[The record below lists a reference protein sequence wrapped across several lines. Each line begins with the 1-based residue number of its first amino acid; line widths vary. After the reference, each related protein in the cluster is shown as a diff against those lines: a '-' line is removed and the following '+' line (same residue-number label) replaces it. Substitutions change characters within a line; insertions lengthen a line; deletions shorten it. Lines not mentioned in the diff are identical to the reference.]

1 MSQLLQ
7 VATRAGGPVAMT
19 IGVGAPD
26 HYDQGLPYEAD
37 GSLAAAATTPTHQH
51 QGLGFDAEGRL
62 CVIEGAGPDYFGS
75 GSAPFVAANPGRLCV
90 QAAAVNHTSAGIG
103 YTSLSRV
110 AYQ

>member
-1 MSQLLQ
+1 
-7 VATRAGGPVAMT
+7 MT
-19 IGVGAPD
+19 IGSGIPD
-26 HYDQGLPYEAD
+26 YYDQGIPYESD
-37 GSLAAAATTPTHQH
+37 SSIAAAATTPTHHH

-75 GSAPFVAANPGRLCV
+75 GAAPFVRANPGRLCV
-90 QAAAVNHTSAGIG
+90 QAASIDHFSAGIG